1 MERREFRNVTKVV
14 STRLLFPPLFVS
26 CHSMR
31 RKEHSYELQMQNT
44 KLESAV
50 GTKSERERERER
62 ETCWVI
68 RERGCVCWNTYYP
81 KFPHIAKRIPRVCTE
96 YRAFFLRSFTFLWD
110 LD

>member
-14 STRLLFPPLFVS
+14 SARLLFPPLFVS

-50 GTKSERERERER
+50 GTKSERERKGNLLGDKRR
-62 ETCWVI
+62 
-68 RERGCVCWNTYYP
+68 RMCV
-81 KFPHIAKRIPRVCTE
+81 
-96 YRAFFLRSFTFLWD
+96 
-110 LD
+110 